1 MNLLFPS
8 LVHLQDCCEL
18 CYLHTKTQIN
28 VLWYFLGGLSTT
40 AIILIIVGCV
50 VGVALIGG
58 VLFVLLK
65 PKKKGKGTKIC
76 TTQSI

>member
-1 MNLLFPS
+1 MWMPPMVN
-8 LVHLQDCCEL
+8 
-18 CYLHTKTQIN
+18 
-28 VLWYFLGGLSTT
+28 FLGGLSTT

-65 PKKKGKGTKIC
+65 PKKKGKGKKLYNTKYSRI
-76 TTQSI
+76 

>member
-1 MNLLFPS
+1 MNYATYKNPNKCAM
-8 LVHLQDCCEL
+8 V
-18 CYLHTKTQIN
+18 N
-28 VLWYFLGGLSTT
+28 FLGGLSTT

>member
-1 MNLLFPS
+1 MLPT
-8 LVHLQDCCEL
+8 EPKKM
-18 CYLHTKTQIN
+18 CYGN
-28 VLWYFLGGLSTT
+28 FLGGLSTT